1 MRTACTYNTCAGAP
15 HVRMG
20 FIETCAGA
28 PHVRMGFIEIL
39 FLSVSVFY
47 VMFLVLSH

>member
-20 FIETCAGA
+20 FIE
-28 PHVRMGFIEIL
+28 IL
-39 FLSVSVFY
+39 FLSVICISYSVIFN
-47 VMFLVLSH
+47 VK

>member
-1 MRTACTYNTCAGAP
+1 MRTACTYN
-15 HVRMG
+15 
-20 FIETCAGA
+20 TCAGA

-47 VMFLVLSH
+47 VMFLVLSHLTAKVQTF